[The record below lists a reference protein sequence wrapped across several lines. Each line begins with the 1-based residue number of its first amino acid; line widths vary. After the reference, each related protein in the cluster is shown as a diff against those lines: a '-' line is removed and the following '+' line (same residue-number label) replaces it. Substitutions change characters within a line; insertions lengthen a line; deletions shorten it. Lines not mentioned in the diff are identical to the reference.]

1 MAGHTS
7 SVLSLTFAP
16 HENVLTSGSAD
27 GTVRLWT
34 MG

>member
-1 MAGHTS
+1 M
-7 SVLSLTFAP
+7 LSLTFAP

>member
-1 MAGHTS
+1 M
-7 SVLSLTFAP
+7 LSLTFAP

-27 GTVRLWT
+27 GMVRLWT